1 MQGGESANDIS
12 AMTFLSVG
20 FALFITFLL
29 PMSVRSSIN
38 GEDDRGRVAV
48 ELQEKS
54 TRLKW
59 LSARW
64 TCCCLCMVAG
74 ILPPFRPSL
83 YLYPSTTSLLGWLWT
98 WHFKAIIDVI
108 EDVLPSKWKEDPSS
122 GVSHF
127 SSRNGFMALYVLC
140 AAVPCFST
148 PVNDPTICIA
158 YGTMLTGSLLA
169 GGVDTA
175 TWQGLAC
182 VCAMGVARG
191 LPGVLAVATTE
202 DLFAVAAAA
211 AVFALLEAMQDRL
224 MDKWTE
230 QDETRGRCTKAS
242 NVLFALLRLKL
253 LPVGAVLAMN
263 ASQVLPTSALVG
275 ALVDFAIYSPHF
287 VVYDG
292 CKVLLC
298 NSILR

>member
-1 MQGGESANDIS
+1 MYYLQSGKKILPQEYPTSPHEMDS
-12 AMTFLSVG
+12 WRCTFYVPQSR
-20 FALFITFLL
+20 AFLL
-29 PMSVRSSIN
+29 LSTTRPYVLRMELCLRVHSWLVGWIRLPGKDWLVSAQWELHGGCLAYLQSQQQKYVITCVAWSCFRN
-38 GEDDRGRVAV
+38 IIFRG
-48 ELQEKS
+48 S
-54 TRLKW
+54 
-59 LSARW
+59 
-64 TCCCLCMVAG
+64 CCC
-74 ILPPFRPSL
+74 
-83 YLYPSTTSLLGWLWT
+83 
-98 WHFKAIIDVI
+98 I
-108 EDVLPSKWKEDPSS
+108 E
-122 GVSHF
+122 
-127 SSRNGFMALYVLC
+127 
-140 AAVPCFST
+140 
-148 PVNDPTICIA
+148 
-158 YGTMLTGSLLA
+158 
-169 GGVDTA
+169 
-175 TWQGLAC
+175 Q
-182 VCAMGVARG
+182 
-191 LPGVLAVATTE
+191 